1 MEPRKIMKAICTS
14 LVFLLAYSSIS
25 AQSLLP
31 YDSATAKVTY
41 SYSIKRDKRMTNDA
55 AYKVVQDWFEQNSC
69 EFKRCN
75 LNQYGCI
82 SQNVNTK
89 NLAEVEKVFANAS
102 PLQSIDPESNR
113 ITGKVSLKYTG
124 DALGILKVLY
134 LEYFMIVTVNE
145 KTIDC
150 QITDIR
156 YNHFNPK
163 SFLLQRINN
172 WSDFTS
178 LEPVNTLEYLDQNQ
192 KCSSDF
198 GKFACFLNDD
208 MDRLY
213 NHLGNYV
220 KSAKSLSLNTA
231 P

>member
-1 MEPRKIMKAICTS
+1 MKAI
-14 LVFLLAYSSIS
+14 YSSIVFLIAFTAVN

-31 YDSATAKVTY
+31 YDSATAKITY
-41 SYSIKRDKRMTNDA
+41 RYSIKRDKRLANDA
-55 AYKVVQDWFEQNSC
+55 TYKIVQDWFEQNSC

-75 LNQYGCI
+75 LNQYSCV
-82 SQNVNTK
+82 SQNVNIK
-89 NLAEVEKVFANAS
+89 NLAEVEKVFSNAS

-134 LEYFMIVTVNE
+134 VEYFMIVTVNE
-145 KTIDC
+145 KSIDC

-192 KCSSDF
+192 KCGSDF
-198 GKFACFLNDD
+198 SKFACFLNEDVEK
-208 MDRLY
+208 LY
-213 NHLGNYV
+213 SHLGNYV
-220 KSAKSLSLNTA
+220 KSAKSLSLNTT